1 MNLVIVFVGAG
12 IGGVLRHLMNVG
24 VSRLLGSAFPFATLL
39 VNISGCLLMGLVI
52 GYLTFRSGEAANPM
66 HRLFLATGVLGGYTT
81 FSAFS
86 LDALL
91 LVERGEMGAALIYV
105 AGSVGLSLL
114 AVFAGFSL
122 MRAIS

>member
-1 MNLVIVFVGAG
+1 MNLVIVFIGAG

-24 VSRLLGSAFPFATLL
+24 IPRLLGSAFPFATLL

-52 GYLTFRSGEAANPM
+52 GYLTFRTGAAANPV

-91 LVERGEMGAALIYV
+91 LVERGEVGAALLYV
-105 AGSVGLSLL
+105 ACSVGISLL
-114 AVFAGFSL
+114 AVFAGFNL
-122 MRAIS
+122 LRALS